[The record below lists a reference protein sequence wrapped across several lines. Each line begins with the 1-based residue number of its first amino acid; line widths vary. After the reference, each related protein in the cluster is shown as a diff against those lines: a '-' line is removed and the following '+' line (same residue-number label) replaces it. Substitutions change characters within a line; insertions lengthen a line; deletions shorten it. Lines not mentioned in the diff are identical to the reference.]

1 MASSNVSLKAF
12 NILFPFGD
20 FLYIL
25 QQEDYSSRRYL
36 KWLPRF
42 FLRRNIQARDR
53 LRYTARAGA
62 VLAIAL
68 ALWLASLAGVFF
80 NQHAWFAWT
89 AAAIVWLLA
98 VPLFVLAANIVFI
111 PFYLPVRYARIRRA
125 AEKVRAVNG
134 LRIVTIAGSFG
145 KTTTKNFLYE
155 LVRHHAAV
163 QMIAG
168 NVNTPLGIAGWIM
181 EHLRPDTE
189 ILIAEVDA
197 YRAGE
202 IRESCRIVPPDVAI
216 LTSIGHQHMERFGS
230 VPRLAAALG
239 EVFIYAKPRAKL
251 LAPPDVA
258 RMVDPLLGGRQ
269 TIMVGEED
277 VADTGAHLS
286 ASARSDLALA
296 ARAAELL
303 GAPERFIN
311 DAAQK
316 LTLPDRRQ
324 KATVWH
330 GYDCID
336 DSYNIS
342 FPTAQAGIAAAESLA
357 RKKGKK
363 LLAVTAGIPELGPAD
378 KNGNERLGMLLAG
391 KADHIVVLKSIFVRD
406 IVRGIPDKEKY
417 TVVANLTAC
426 IEMAPKRF
434 PPERWALLL
443 EPELTDLY
451 Y

>member
-1 MASSNVSLKAF
+1 MASSNVLLKAF

-42 FLRRNIQARDR
+42 FLRRNIQARDH
-53 LRYTARAGA
+53 LRYTTRAGA
-62 VLAIAL
+62 ILVIAL
-68 ALWLASLAGVFF
+68 LLWLASLAGVFF
-80 NQHAWFAWT
+80 NQYAWSAWT
-89 AAAIVWLLA
+89 VAAIVWLLA
-98 VPLFVLAANIVFI
+98 VPMFVLAANIVSM
-111 PFYLPVRYARIRRA
+111 PLYLPFRYARIRRA

-163 QMIAG
+163 QMISG

-181 EHLRPDTE
+181 EHLRSDTE

-202 IRESCRIVPPDVAI
+202 IREGCRIVPADVAI
-216 LTSIGHQHMERFGS
+216 LTSIGHQHMERFES

-239 EVFIYAKPRAKL
+239 EVFTYAKPGAKL

-258 RMVDPLLGGRQ
+258 RMLDPLLGGRQ
-269 TIMVGEED
+269 AIVVNKED
-277 VADTGAHLS
+277 MTGTGLHLS
-286 ASARSDLALA
+286 TSARSDLALA

-303 GAPERFIN
+303 GAPERFVK

-342 FPTAQAGIAAAESLA
+342 FPTAQAGIAAVESLA
-357 RKKGKK
+357 REKGKK
-363 LLAVTAGIPELGPAD
+363 LLTVTAGIPELGPAD
-378 KNGNERLGMLLAG
+378 KNGNERLGMLLAE
-391 KADHIVVLKSIFVRD
+391 KADHVVVLKSIFAQD
-406 IVRGIPDKEKY
+406 IALGIPDQEKY
-417 TVVANLTAC
+417 TVVTNLNAF